1 MLCLARNYKFID
13 FMFVS
18 NQYLEDVFFLCI
30 KVALD
35 SVSCYPFVQGTQM
48 LQNHCLDFL
57 ALAPRCAGLLLLP
70 DSTLGLQALGSC
82 FGSAHN
88 EAPNSAPVPIAM

>member
-1 MLCLARNYKFID
+1 MLCLALNYKFID

-48 LQNHCLDFL
+48 LKNRCLDFL
-57 ALAPRCAGLLLLP
+57 AYSLTHSDIQASGPQNPSPVAVWSGIWPR
-70 DSTLGLQALGSC
+70 TLFLG
-82 FGSAHN
+82 A
-88 EAPNSAPVPIAM
+88 